1 MKTVT
6 RSLLLFLVLALA
18 SCQQPKA
25 AYDVKAEEAAVRTV
39 IDAAQIAWNNGDL
52 EGFMQSYWKSDSLQ
66 FYSKRGINRGWQEA
80 LDGYKAAYPD
90 LSSMGT
96 LHFDIISVTPIGQ
109 AGFVVL
115 GNYTVTRVD
124 KTLEGAFTLI
134 FRKKEGRWVAV
145 YDHTC

>member
-1 MKTVT
+1 MKNVT
-6 RSLLLFLVLALA
+6 QWLFALLVLG
-18 SCQQPKA
+18 SCQQPNA
-25 AYDVKAEEAAVRTV
+25 AYDVKVEEAAVRTV

-80 LDGYKAAYPD
+80 LDGYKLAYPD
-90 LSSMGT
+90 ISSMGT
-96 LHFDIISVTPIGQ
+96 LHFDILSVTPMGQ
-109 AGFVVL
+109 VGFVVF
-115 GNYTVTRVD
+115 GNYTVTRLD

-134 FRKKEGRWVAV
+134 FKKKDGKWVAV